1 MDILDL
7 AGSLSIE
14 VGELLSGWCP
24 GSLLIVGGKSR
35 EEGVGLLSDTV
46 GLVNG
51 ASFVGGVVLVVKTL
65 NGGDKAGG
73 DTMLL
78 VEVNGALNGI
88 VT

>member
-1 MDILDL
+1 
-7 AGSLSIE
+7 
-14 VGELLSGWCP
+14 
-24 GSLLIVGGKSR
+24 
-35 EEGVGLLSDTV
+35 
-46 GLVNG
+46 LVNG
-51 ASFVGGVVLVVKTL
+51 ASFVGGVVLVVKAL